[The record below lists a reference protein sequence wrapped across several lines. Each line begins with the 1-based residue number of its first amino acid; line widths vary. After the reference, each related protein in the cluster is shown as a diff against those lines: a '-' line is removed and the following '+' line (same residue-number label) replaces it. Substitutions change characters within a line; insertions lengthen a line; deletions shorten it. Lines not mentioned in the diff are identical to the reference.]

1 MAKDFTDEEVKH
13 VAWLCRIDLEEE
25 EIEDYKEK
33 FNDILNYFKKVN
45 EIDTE
50 NIEPTFQII
59 KDTNRFREDEIKES
73 LSEAEIF
80 QNIPKKKDKFIKGP
94 KIV

>member
-13 VAWLCRIDLEEE
+13 VAWLCRIDLGEE
-25 EIEDYKEK
+25 EIEDYKKK
-33 FNDILNYFKKVN
+33 FNDILSYFKKIN

-59 KDTNRFREDEIKES
+59 KENNRFREDEVKES

>member
-13 VAWLCRIDLEEE
+13 VAWLCRIELEEE
-25 EIEDYKEK
+25 EIDDYKKK
-33 FNDILNYFKKVN
+33 FNDILSYFKKIK
-45 EIDTE
+45 EIDTG
-50 NIEPTFQII
+50 NIEPTFHII
-59 KDTNRFREDEIKES
+59 KDNNRFREDVIKES

-80 QNIPKKKDKFIKGP
+80 QNIPKKKDTFIKGP